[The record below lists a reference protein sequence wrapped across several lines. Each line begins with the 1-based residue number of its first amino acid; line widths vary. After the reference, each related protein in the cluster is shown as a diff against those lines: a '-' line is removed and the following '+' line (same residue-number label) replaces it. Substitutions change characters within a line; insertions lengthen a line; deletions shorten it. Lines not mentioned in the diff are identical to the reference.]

1 MGGIFIERNNKIPIL
16 ITLAILFVAG
26 VLGTAAYS
34 LSNDIVISLQLDGE
48 NVTVSSLA
56 IPFGKNIRE
65 MEDEI
70 LDYTTY
76 EMNSVDSNITTLKS
90 GISEI
95 ARQHG
100 FNNIIVDIES
110 QFGKDELPMI
120 VVVDGTSM
128 FPTLENG
135 EKVIILKTKN
145 IQVGDIVVA
154 KDPEY
159 KLLIKRVGKISG
171 DKVFLSADNNN
182 TETFFHGG
190 TYYQLISVEKWTN
203 ASNIVGVA
211 KIFNV

>member
-1 MGGIFIERNNKIPIL
+1 
-16 ITLAILFVAG
+16 
-26 VLGTAAYS
+26 
-34 LSNDIVISLQLDGE
+34 
-48 NVTVSSLA
+48 
-56 IPFGKNIRE
+56 

-70 LDYTTY
+70 LEYTAY
-76 EMNSVDSNITTLKS
+76 EMNNVDSNVTTLKS

-95 ARQHG
+95 ARKYG
-100 FNNIIVDIES
+100 FNNIIIDIES
-110 QFGKDELPMI
+110 QFGKDELPMV

-128 FPTLENG
+128 LPTLQNG

-145 IQVGDIVVA
+145 VQIGNIVVA

-182 TETFFHGG
+182 TETFFDNGI
-190 TYYQLISVEKWTN
+190 YYNVIAVEKWTN

-211 KIFNV
+211 KIFNI